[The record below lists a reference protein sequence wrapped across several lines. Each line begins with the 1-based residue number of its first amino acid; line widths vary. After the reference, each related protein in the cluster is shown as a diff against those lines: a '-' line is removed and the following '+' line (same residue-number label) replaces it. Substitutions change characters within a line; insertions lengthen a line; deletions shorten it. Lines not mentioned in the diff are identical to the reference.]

1 LQPATINFLKDAQN
15 VVNSSEVISRYTI
28 HSEKVIHYSEKEFQL
43 SATQREEG
51 PNLPTVSSFVTLPIP
66 SAAPT
71 QGTAYGPV
79 TLSNPT
85 TVQMVSSGS
94 LKAPIVNAD
103 QTAATMSPLHRQL
116 PKLTAEDQI
125 IKSQVICAKS
135 SIKCISAISLKSSPS
150 VESFKSA
157 LSFQDI
163 PADVTDKVDTIQGI
177 LHAFRTALETLETL
191 VRKRIP
197 QKDEN
202 LYFAAEGLKLS
213 LSEGE
218 KEVGDVYKS
227 HCEAHGQLYIRS
239 FTEHRKF

>member
-1 LQPATINFLKDAQN
+1 LQPATINFLRDAQK

-28 HSEKVIHYSEKEFQL
+28 HSEKVMHYSEQGFQL
-43 SATQREEG
+43 SATHHKEG
-51 PNLPTVSSFVTLPIP
+51 PHLPTVSSFVTLPIP
-66 SAAPT
+66 SAALT
-71 QGTAYGPV
+71 QGIVSGSVTFSNLTAGR
-79 TLSNPT
+79 
-85 TVQMVSSGS
+85 MVSSEPR
-94 LKAPIVNAD
+94 KVPIVNTD
-103 QTAATMSPLHRQL
+103 QTAAISPLHRQL

-125 IKSQVICAKS
+125 TKSQIICAKP

-163 PADVTDKVDTIQGI
+163 PTDVTDKVDTVQGI

-191 VRKRIP
+191 VRKRIL
-197 QKDEN
+197 QKDED
-202 LYFAAEGLKLS
+202 LYFAAKNLKLS

-218 KEVGDVYKS
+218 KEVDDVHKF